1 MSYLTNAQKLRTAIN
16 DVGAM
21 LTDEQALT
29 VPLIYPA
36 WSGDSV
42 SYTISSRVMYGGIL
56 YKCLQAHTSQ
66 ATWTPT
72 DAPSLWTKVLIPT
85 PSVIPGWE
93 RPSGTNPYG
102 KGDKGTHNGKIWIS
116 AIDNNV
122 WEPGAYGWSE
132 VAE

>member
-1 MSYLTNAQKLRTAIN
+1 MSYLTNAQKLRTAID

-56 YKCLQAHTSQ
+56 YKCYRHTLHRLHGHRQ
-66 ATWTPT
+66 
-72 DAPSLWTKVLIPT
+72 
-85 PSVIPGWE
+85 
-93 RPSGTNPYG
+93 
-102 KGDKGTHNGKIWIS
+102 THRAFGLKC
-116 AIDNNV
+116 
-122 WEPGAYGWSE
+122 
-132 VAE
+132 

>member
-42 SYTISSRVMYGGIL
+42 SYAVGDRVMYGGTL
-56 YKCLQAHTSQ
+56 YRCLQAHTSQ
-66 ATWTPT
+66 VTWTPI

-85 PSVIPGWE
+85 PDVIPEWE
-93 RPSGTNPYG
+93 QPSSTNPYS
-102 KGDKGTHNGKIWIS
+102 KGDKVKHNGKIWTS
-116 AIDNNV
+116 DVDNNV
-122 WEPGAYGWSE
+122 WEPGVYGWSE
-132 VAE
+132 D